1 MLTINEMTPSAGDIN
16 NSVYNYQTELT
27 TKLDRLDTDFNQ
39 NIINEIVL
47 WKVNRYAAIDSETL
61 NLINQIKKDDTQLNP
76 ELTGAILLRLLS
88 KEQKGFRLAM
98 ASTVLRFK
106 NPKVYQIIDQRV
118 FRFLYGKELKYSE
131 TNINEQITI
140 YLDYLQKLKDVCAE
154 HSVNFETADRVFYTM
169 DKVYNPDEKLNGY

>member
-1 MLTINEMTPSAGDIN
+1 MLTINEITPSADDIK
-16 NSVYNYQTELT
+16 NSVYNYQSDLT
-27 TKLDRLDTDFNQ
+27 SKLDKLNTDFNQ
-39 NIINEIVL
+39 EIINEIVL
-47 WKVNRYAAIDSETL
+47 WKVNRYAAVDNETL
-61 NLINQIKKDDTQLNP
+61 NLINQIKKDDTQINP

-98 ASTVLRFK
+98 ASTVLRFR
-106 NPKVYQIIDQRV
+106 NPKIYQIIDQRV

-131 TNINEQITI
+131 TNINEQISI
-140 YLDYLQKLKDVCAE
+140 YLDYLQNLKDVCAE

>member
-1 MLTINEMTPSAGDIN
+1 MLTIDKITPSEDDIK
-16 NSVYNYQTELT
+16 NSVYSYQSDLT
-27 TKLDRLDTDFNQ
+27 SKLDKLDTDFNQ
-39 NIINEIVL
+39 DIINEIVL
-47 WKVNRYAAIDSETL
+47 WKVNRYALVDNETL
-61 NLINQIKKDDTQLNP
+61 KLVNQIKKEDTQINP

-106 NPKVYQIIDQRV
+106 NPKIYQIIDQRV
-118 FRFLYGKELKYSE
+118 FRFLYGKDLKYSE

-140 YLDYLQKLKDVCAE
+140 YLDYLQKLKDICAE

>member
-1 MLTINEMTPSAGDIN
+1 MLTINEITPSVDDIK
-16 NSVYNYQTELT
+16 NSVYNYQSDLT
-27 TKLDRLDTDFNQ
+27 SKLDKLDTDFNQ
-39 NIINEIVL
+39 EIINEIVL
-47 WKVNRYAAIDSETL
+47 WKVNRYAAVDNETL
-61 NLINQIKKDDTQLNP
+61 NLINQIKKDDTQINP

-98 ASTVLRFK
+98 ASTVLRFR
-106 NPKVYQIIDQRV
+106 NPKIYQIIDQRV

>member
-1 MLTINEMTPSAGDIN
+1 MLTINEITPSADDIK
-16 NSVYNYQTELT
+16 NSIYNYQSDLT
-27 TKLDRLDTDFNQ
+27 SKLDKLDTAFNQ
-39 NIINEIVL
+39 DIINEIVL
-47 WKVNRYAAIDSETL
+47 WKVNRYAPVDNETL
-61 NLINQIKKDDTQLNP
+61 NLINQIKKEDTQINP

-98 ASTVLRFK
+98 ASTVLRFR
-106 NPKVYQIIDQRV
+106 NPKIYQIIDQRV
-118 FRFLYGKELKYSE
+118 FRFLYGKDLKYSE

-154 HSVNFETADRVFYTM
+154 HSVKFETADRVFYTM